1 MIMFLTSALDDAD
14 SSKIKRLYIQFHDE
28 MIRLAQKKFES
39 YGSFNVEADAE
50 DAVQCLFWRVT
61 KWIHKINFNRS
72 EADIRNYLISILYN
86 EIHTILSKSRGKII
100 YSENIEEFSG
110 AGAHNLIEELDIKHN
125 YERVVEEISRM
136 NELYSI
142 TLNCVYVEDMSIK
155 EVAKMMGIS
164 EKAVYSRLERG
175 KEILRKNLKGEFY
188 G

>member
-1 MIMFLTSALDDAD
+1 MITFLTSALDDAD
-14 SSKIKRLYIQFHDE
+14 SSKVKHLYVRFHDE
-28 MIRLAQKKFES
+28 MIRLAQKKFEA
-39 YGSFNVEADAE
+39 YGSFNVAEDAE

-61 KWIHKINFNRS
+61 KWIHKINFSRN
-72 EADIRNYLISILYN
+72 ETEIRNYLISILYN
-86 EIHTILSKSRGKII
+86 EIHTILSQSPKKTV
-100 YSENIEEFSG
+100 YSENVEGFSG
-110 AGAHNLIEELDIKHN
+110 VGAYNLLEELEIKHN
-125 YERVVEEISRM
+125 YDRVVEEISRM